1 MSGIRLILLLAGL
14 LLVACN
20 KQTAAPPPPPPPT
33 HCLAGSSGT
42 TPWQTTPAQAASA
55 AVPSPPNPA
64 VTSET
69 TEAPFV
75 AGEFIIR
82 FRPQVSLQSVS
93 RLSVLGVELEQVRP
107 LALEGAFLYRGR
119 LNHRDTIAAVQALHS
134 RGDLAYA
141 QLNYL
146 VHSQRIPNDPLYL
159 QQRWHYEA
167 IRLPQAWSI
176 ETGASRPVTVAV
188 VDGGIYS
195 RHLDFAGKLLPGYD
209 FVSDPARAGDGDGRD
224 PDPEDTSPT
233 NRDFHG
239 THVAGT
245 VAAATNNNLGVAGVS
260 WGACLVPVRALS
272 GGQGPMTD
280 VIDALVWAAGLP
292 VAGVPPNPHPAR
304 VINMSLGVNEPCTA
318 IPALQSAITAASATG
333 ASIVVAAGNSN
344 TDVSNFSPASC
355 TGVITVGATNTL
367 GQRASYSNFG
377 TRIDLMAPGG
387 DSLAQVFS
395 TLGNNRYGGMTGTS
409 MAAPHV
415 AGVLALMKSRRPGL
429 TREEGLRILKETARP
444 LTPAECGH
452 PSQYCGAG
460 LVDAGAALSRTPP

>member
-1 MSGIRLILLLAGL
+1 M
-14 LLVACN
+14 
-20 KQTAAPPPPPPPT
+20 
-33 HCLAGSSGT
+33 
-42 TPWQTTPAQAASA
+42 
-55 AVPSPPNPA
+55 
-64 VTSET
+64 SET
-69 TEAPFV
+69 TQAPFV

-82 FRPQVSLQSVS
+82 FRPQVSLASVS
-93 RLSVLGVELEQVRP
+93 RLSVLGAELEQVRP

-119 LNHRDTIAAVQALHS
+119 LSHRDTMRALQALHS
-134 RGDLAYA
+134 RGDLVYA
-141 QLNYL
+141 QLNYI
-146 VHSQRIPNDPLYL
+146 VESQRIPNDRYYSL
-159 QQRWHYEA
+159 QRWHYEA
-167 IRLPQAWSI
+167 IRLPQAWSL
-176 ETGASRPVTVAV
+176 ETGASNPVTVAV
-188 VDGGIYS
+188 IDGGIYS

-260 WGACLVPVRALS
+260 WGASIVPVRAVS
-272 GGQGPMTD
+272 DGTGPMTD

-304 VINMSLGVNEPCTA
+304 VINMSLGVNVSCTA
-318 IPALQSAITAASATG
+318 IPALQSAITAAGATG
-333 ASIVVAAGNSN
+333 ASIVVAAGNSGA
-344 TDVSNFSPASC
+344 DARNFSPASC
-355 TGVITVGATNTL
+355 TGVITVGATNAL
-367 GQRASYSNFG
+367 GQRASYSNCG

-387 DSLAQVFS
+387 DSLAPVFS
-395 TLGNNRYGGMTGTS
+395 TLGNQQYGGMAGTS

-429 TREEGLRILKETARP
+429 TTEEGLRILKETAWP

-460 LVDAGAALSRTPP
+460 LVDAGAALSRGTAQR